1 MMRVKNHHMIAM
13 VLVEIVLEGER
24 DFRLIMWK
32 PPCYLGRM
40 SQPWQRKE
48 PIPNQ
53 RALEMVHWLVAS
65 PSPLSSHSY
74 GVILARRNMEMDT
87 PR

>member
-13 VLVEIVLEGER
+13 VLVEIVLEG
-24 DFRLIMWK
+24 DFRQIRSWETSC
-32 PPCYLGRM
+32 CYLGRM

-53 RALEMVHWLVAS
+53 SALEMVHWLVAS

>member
-1 MMRVKNHHMIAM
+1 MIMIIMMRGGITTTGWTEVTVTVNTTTDTIT
-13 VLVEIVLEGER
+13 VIR
-24 DFRLIMWK
+24 
-32 PPCYLGRM
+32 YLGRI
-40 SQPWQRKE
+40 SHPWQRKE